1 MLNSWLQDIVH
12 GDLCAGN
19 VLLCSASNERGFIAK
34 VADFGLGRDQLAEP
48 VNTHTYGTV
57 THMPPELLIQGDLS
71 KACDTYSF
79 GALLWEMF
87 CGERPWP
94 NMLPM
99 QVASILPP
107 PQTITHQEV
116 PC

>member
-1 MLNSWLQDIVH
+1 MHCCNMHRSLVLQDIVH

-19 VLLCSASNERGFIAK
+19 ILLCSASNERGFIAK
-34 VADFGLGRDQLAEP
+34 VADFGLGRDKLAEP

-71 KACDTYSF
+71 KACDTYAF

-99 QVASILPP
+99 QVNY
-107 PQTITHQEV
+107 
-116 PC
+116 

>member
-1 MLNSWLQDIVH
+1 MGDCRMRTQDIVH

-34 VADFGLGRDQLAEP
+34 VADFGLGRDKLAEP

-71 KACDTYSF
+71 KACDVYAF
-79 GALLWEMF
+79 GALLWEML
-87 CGERPWP
+87 CGERPWH
-94 NMLPM
+94 NLLPM
-99 QVASILPP
+99 QVR
-107 PQTITHQEV
+107 
-116 PC
+116 